1 MTQYQIENLSA
12 EEYSYFVAYGT
23 TLGNDAD
30 YVQGDTL
37 LVTTDGESNCFDGT
51 GVPSDIENVCCIKG
65 FDPVTALLQCA

>member
-1 MTQYQIENLSA
+1 MTQIEIENLSA

-30 YVQGDTL
+30 YVQGNTL

-51 GVPSDIENVCCIKG
+51 SVPSDTENVCSIKG
-65 FDPVTALLQCA
+65 FDAFAALLQCA